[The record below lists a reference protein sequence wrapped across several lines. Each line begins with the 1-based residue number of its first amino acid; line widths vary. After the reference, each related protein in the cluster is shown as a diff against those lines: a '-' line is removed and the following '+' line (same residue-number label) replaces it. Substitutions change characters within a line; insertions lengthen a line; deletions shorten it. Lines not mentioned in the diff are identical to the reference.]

1 VPNLD
6 FRVEGAEVQEF
17 AAVPSLLFKLRVEN
31 LEEEPIRSVAL
42 NTQIRIAATQRHY
55 DAVEQERLLELFGE
69 PSRWKD
75 TLRSLLWTHTV
86 LQVPAFSGST
96 VADMPV
102 PCTYDLEV
110 VAAKYFYALE
120 DGEVPLEFLFSGTV
134 FYAGEDGRLQV
145 ARISWEKEAEFRLPV
160 RVWKEMM
167 DHYFPNSAW
176 IRLRRDAFDQLY
188 NYKIRKGLPTWE
200 AAVEALLR
208 AGGRAVGGC
217 GEEDRR
223 CGALRRIPAVALPP
237 VGEKE
242 PAALDVRGSVSAGL
256 QRGPGW
262 GRPLDHADPVP
273 DVGG

>member
-1 VPNLD
+1 MPNLD
-6 FRVEGAEVQEF
+6 LRVAGAEVQEF

-55 DAVEQERLLELFGE
+55 DSAEQERLLELFGE

-75 TLRSLLWTHTV
+75 TLRCLLWTHTV

-134 FYAGEDGRLQV
+134 FYAGADGRLQV
-145 ARISWEKEAEFRLPV
+145 ERIPWEKEAEFRLPV
-160 RVWKEMM
+160 RLWKEMM

-176 IRLRRDAFDQLY
+176 IRLRRDAFDRLY
-188 NYKIRKGLPTWE
+188 DYKVRKGLPTWE

-208 AGGRAVGGC
+208 ASEQEVER
-217 GEEDRR
+217 
-223 CGALRRIPAVALPP
+223 
-237 VGEKE
+237 
-242 PAALDVRGSVSAGL
+242 
-256 QRGPGW
+256 
-262 GRPLDHADPVP
+262 
-273 DVGG
+273 